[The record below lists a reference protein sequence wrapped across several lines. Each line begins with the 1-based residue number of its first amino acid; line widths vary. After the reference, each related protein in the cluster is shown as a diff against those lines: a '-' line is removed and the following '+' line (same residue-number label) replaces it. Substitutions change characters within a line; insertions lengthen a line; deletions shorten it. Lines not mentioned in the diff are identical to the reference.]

1 MKGYCGNRC
10 FLYISPMRTTLLLVL
25 VVLCNVSFGQPP
37 QFDEFAVVAD
47 KDGYSNV
54 RNAGGAGNKVVDT
67 LNNGAFVFCMETK
80 DGWTSIFYGKRKQ
93 ELSGYI
99 HHDRLKYISDYE
111 KIAAQPGSDSIFVKD
126 SIRVVVSSQRVSKLG
141 YRIFKAGKSYGT
153 DGELPTRE
161 YRSILVRFG
170 SRELSLPGTA
180 IGDLFQP
187 TIFHTKVNYD
197 RNKDILY
204 IQSMNSDGAGGYYVI
219 WKIDKGAYAGRFIA
233 SDF

>member
-1 MKGYCGNRC
+1 MKGYCGNGR
-10 FLYISPMRTTLLLVL
+10 FLYISPMRTNLLLIL
-25 VVLCNVSFGQPP
+25 VVLCHVSFGQPP
-37 QFDEFAVVAD
+37 LFDEFAVVAD

-111 KIAAQPGSDSIFVKD
+111 RIPGVSGSDSIFAKD
-126 SIRVVVSSQRVSKLG
+126 SIRVVVGVQRLSKSG
-141 YRIFKAGKSYGT
+141 YGIFKTGKSYGT
-153 DGELPTRE
+153 DGERPTTE
-161 YRSILVRFG
+161 YRSIFVRLG
-170 SRELSLPGTA
+170 SRELLLPRTA

-197 RNKDILY
+197 RKKDILY

-219 WKIDKGAYAGRFIA
+219 WKIERGVYAGRFIA